1 MLDPLQGPEMRLSG
15 VLASWA
21 LPTALDCHAFS
32 VMLGSQMKNSAL
44 EYWPLRP
51 AAIAAVAALLLVF
64 ALTGFAQSGRRARK
78 AEPLPP
84 VPTPE
89 ASPTPTP
96 KKSPERPATPVFIGV
111 NAYDSTVNIPLYFSD
126 SVGKSCA
133 ERLSQRSSVNVEL
146 SSRDVT
152 RAEAIRKAKDA
163 KVGFVVLLELRSDR
177 MNREGRDAE
186 LSRLYLEY
194 AVFSAGA
201 GKQLSSGNVYQQSG
215 GIRDIMVGRDSTSAA
230 ENRLKQAA
238 RIAAERIL
246 AVIIE
251 HEP

>member
-1 MLDPLQGPEMRLSG
+1 MAMTTRYKRIWG
-15 VLASWA
+15 AST
-21 LPTALDCHAFS
+21 LTLTC
-32 VMLGSQMKNSAL
+32 
-44 EYWPLRP
+44 
-51 AAIAAVAALLLVF
+51 LLLVF

-78 AEPLPP
+78 TEPLPP

-89 ASPTPTP
+89 ASPTPAP
-96 KKSPERPATPVFIGV
+96 KKSPERPAIPVSIGV
-111 NAYDSTVNIPLYFSD
+111 NAYDSNGNIPLYFSD

-133 ERLSQRSSVNVEL
+133 ERLSQRSNVNVDL

-152 RAEAIRKAKDA
+152 RAEAIKKAKEA

-177 MNREGRDAE
+177 MSEGRNAD

-201 GKQLSSGNVYQQSG
+201 GKQLASGNVYQQSG
-215 GIRDIMVGRDSTSAA
+215 GVRDIIGSRDSTSAA

-246 AVIIE
+246 AVIIDR
-251 HEP
+251 EP

>member
-1 MLDPLQGPEMRLSG
+1 
-15 VLASWA
+15 
-21 LPTALDCHAFS
+21 
-32 VMLGSQMKNSAL
+32 MKNSL
-44 EYWPLRP
+44 FQSRP
-51 AAIAAVAALLLVF
+51 SRPPAIVAVAVLILF

-78 AEPLPP
+78 TEPLPP

-96 KKSPERPATPVFIGV
+96 KKSPERPATPVFVGV
-111 NAYDSTVNIPLYFSD
+111 NAYDSNGNIPLYFRD

-146 SSRDVT
+146 GSRDVT
-152 RAEAIRKAKDA
+152 RAEAIKKAKDA

-177 MNREGRDAE
+177 ISEGRNAD

-194 AVFSAGA
+194 AVFSTGT
-201 GKQLSSGNVYQQSG
+201 GKQLSSGNVYQQAG
-215 GIRDIMVGRDSTSAA
+215 GVRDIIGSRDSTSAA
-230 ENRLKQAA
+230 ESRLKQAA

-246 AVIIE
+246 AVIIDL
-251 HEP
+251 EP

>member
-1 MLDPLQGPEMRLSG
+1 MTTRYKRIWGASTLT
-15 VLASWA
+15 LA
-21 LPTALDCHAFS
+21 C
-32 VMLGSQMKNSAL
+32 
-44 EYWPLRP
+44 
-51 AAIAAVAALLLVF
+51 LLLVF

-78 AEPLPP
+78 TEPLPP

-96 KKSPERPATPVFIGV
+96 NKSPERPATPVFIGV
-111 NAYDSTVNIPLYFSD
+111 NAYDSNVNIPLYFRD

-133 ERLSQRSSVNVEL
+133 ERLSQRSNVNVEL

-163 KVGFVVLLELRSDR
+163 KVGFVVLLELRADR
-177 MNREGRDAE
+177 MTREGRDADF
-186 LSRLYLEY
+186 SRLYLEY
-194 AVFSAGA
+194 SVFSAGT
-201 GKQLSSGNVYQQSG
+201 GKQLASGDVYQQSG
-215 GIRDIMVGRDSTSAA
+215 SVRDIMVGRDSTSAA

-246 AVIIE
+246 GVIIE

>member
-1 MLDPLQGPEMRLSG
+1 MTTRYKRIWGASTLT
-15 VLASWA
+15 LA
-21 LPTALDCHAFS
+21 C
-32 VMLGSQMKNSAL
+32 
-44 EYWPLRP
+44 
-51 AAIAAVAALLLVF
+51 LLLVF

-78 AEPLPP
+78 TEPLPP
-84 VPTPE
+84 LPTPE

-96 KKSPERPATPVFIGV
+96 NKSPERPATPVFIGV
-111 NAYDSTVNIPLYFSD
+111 NAYDSNVNIPLYFRD

-133 ERLSQRSSVNVEL
+133 ERLSQRSNVNVEL

-163 KVGFVVLLELRSDR
+163 KVGFVVLLELRADR
-177 MNREGRDAE
+177 MTREGRDADF
-186 LSRLYLEY
+186 SRLYLEY
-194 AVFSAGA
+194 SVFSAGT
-201 GKQLSSGNVYQQSG
+201 GKQLASGDVYQQSG
-215 GIRDIMVGRDSTSAA
+215 SVRDIMVGRDSTSAA

>member
-1 MLDPLQGPEMRLSG
+1 M
-15 VLASWA
+15 
-21 LPTALDCHAFS
+21 FS
-32 VMLGSQMKNSAL
+32 MNGKQFRF
-44 EYWPLRP
+44 RP
-51 AAIAAVAALLLVF
+51 RVAAIAVAGLIVF
-64 ALTGFAQSGRRARK
+64 CALTIIAQSGRRARK
-78 AEPLPP
+78 SEPLPP

-111 NAYDSTVNIPLYFSD
+111 NAYDTNVNIPLYFRD

-133 ERLSQRSSVNVEL
+133 ERLNQRSNVNVEL

-152 RAEAIRKAKDA
+152 RGEAIKKAKDA
-163 KVGFVVLLELRSDR
+163 KVGFVVLLELRSDG
-177 MNREGRDAE
+177 MSREGRDAD

-194 AVFSAGA
+194 AVFSAGT
-201 GKQLSSGNVYQQSG
+201 GKQLASGNVYQQSG
-215 GIRDIMVGRDSTSAA
+215 GVRDIIGGRDSTSAA

-246 AVIIE
+246 GVIIE

>member
-1 MLDPLQGPEMRLSG
+1 MTTRYKRIWGASTLT
-15 VLASWA
+15 LA
-21 LPTALDCHAFS
+21 C
-32 VMLGSQMKNSAL
+32 
-44 EYWPLRP
+44 
-51 AAIAAVAALLLVF
+51 LLLVF

-78 AEPLPP
+78 TEPLPP
-84 VPTPE
+84 LPTPE

-96 KKSPERPATPVFIGV
+96 NKSPERPATPVFIGV
-111 NAYDSTVNIPLYFSD
+111 NAYDSNVNIPLYFRD

-133 ERLSQRSSVNVEL
+133 ERLSQRSNVNVEL

-163 KVGFVVLLELRSDR
+163 EVGFVVLLELRADR
-177 MNREGRDAE
+177 MTREGRDADF
-186 LSRLYLEY
+186 SRLYLEY
-194 AVFSAGA
+194 SVFSAGT
-201 GKQLSSGNVYQQSG
+201 GKQLASGDVYQQSG
-215 GIRDIMVGRDSTSAA
+215 SVRDIMVGRDSTSAA

-246 AVIIE
+246 GVIIE

>member
-1 MLDPLQGPEMRLSG
+1 MTTRYKRILGASTLT
-15 VLASWA
+15 LA
-21 LPTALDCHAFS
+21 C
-32 VMLGSQMKNSAL
+32 
-44 EYWPLRP
+44 
-51 AAIAAVAALLLVF
+51 LLLVF

-78 AEPLPP
+78 TEPLPP

-96 KKSPERPATPVFIGV
+96 NKSPERPATPVFIGV
-111 NAYDSTVNIPLYFSD
+111 NAYDSNVNIPLYFRD

-133 ERLSQRSSVNVEL
+133 ERLSQRSNVNVEL

-163 KVGFVVLLELRSDR
+163 KVGFVVLLELRADR
-177 MNREGRDAE
+177 MTREGRDADF
-186 LSRLYLEY
+186 SRLYLEY
-194 AVFSAGA
+194 SVFSAGT
-201 GKQLSSGNVYQQSG
+201 GKQLASGDVYQQSG
-215 GIRDIMVGRDSTSAA
+215 SVRDIMVGRDSTSAA

-246 AVIIE
+246 GVIIE

>member
-1 MLDPLQGPEMRLSG
+1 MAMTTKDYRRI
-15 VLASWA
+15 
-21 LPTALDCHAFS
+21 
-32 VMLGSQMKNSAL
+32 GSASAL
-44 EYWPLRP
+44 TL
-51 AAIAAVAALLLVF
+51 ACLLLVL

-78 AEPLPP
+78 TEPLPP

-111 NAYDSTVNIPLYFSD
+111 NAYDSNGNIPLYFSD

-133 ERLSQRSSVNVEL
+133 QRLSQSSNVNVEL
-146 SSRDVT
+146 SSRDVS

-163 KVGFVVLLELRSDR
+163 KVGFAVLLELRSDR
-177 MNREGRDAE
+177 MSEGRNAD

-194 AVFSAGA
+194 AVFSAGT
-201 GKQLSSGNVYQQSG
+201 GKQLASGNVYQQSG
-215 GIRDIMVGRDSTSAA
+215 GVRDIIGSRDSTSAA

-238 RIAAERIL
+238 RIVAERIL
-246 AVIIE
+246 AVMIE
-251 HEP
+251 REP

>member
-1 MLDPLQGPEMRLSG
+1 MTTRYKRIWGASTLT
-15 VLASWA
+15 LA
-21 LPTALDCHAFS
+21 C
-32 VMLGSQMKNSAL
+32 
-44 EYWPLRP
+44 
-51 AAIAAVAALLLVF
+51 LLLVF

-78 AEPLPP
+78 TEPLPP

-96 KKSPERPATPVFIGV
+96 NKSPERPATPVFIGV
-111 NAYDSTVNIPLYFSD
+111 NAYDSNVNIPLYFRD

-133 ERLSQRSSVNVEL
+133 ERLSQRSNVNVEL

-163 KVGFVVLLELRSDR
+163 KVGFVVLLELRADR
-177 MNREGRDAE
+177 MTREGRDADF
-186 LSRLYLEY
+186 SRLYLEY
-194 AVFSAGA
+194 SVFSAGT
-201 GKQLSSGNVYQQSG
+201 GKQLASGDVYQQSG
-215 GIRDIMVGRDSTSAA
+215 SVRDIMVGRDSTSAA

>member
-1 MLDPLQGPEMRLSG
+1 MTTRYKRILGASTLT
-15 VLASWA
+15 LA
-21 LPTALDCHAFS
+21 C
-32 VMLGSQMKNSAL
+32 
-44 EYWPLRP
+44 
-51 AAIAAVAALLLVF
+51 LLLVF
-64 ALTGFAQSGRRARK
+64 ALTAFAQSGRRARK
-78 AEPLPP
+78 TEPLPP

-96 KKSPERPATPVFIGV
+96 NKSPERPATPVFIGV
-111 NAYDSTVNIPLYFSD
+111 NAYDSNVNIPLYFRD

-133 ERLSQRSSVNVEL
+133 ERLSQRSNVNVEL

-163 KVGFVVLLELRSDR
+163 KVGFVVLLELRADR
-177 MNREGRDAE
+177 MTREGRDADF
-186 LSRLYLEY
+186 SRLYLEY
-194 AVFSAGA
+194 SVFSAGT
-201 GKQLSSGNVYQQSG
+201 GKQLASGDVYQQSG
-215 GIRDIMVGRDSTSAA
+215 SVRDIMVGRDSTSAA

-246 AVIIE
+246 GVIIE